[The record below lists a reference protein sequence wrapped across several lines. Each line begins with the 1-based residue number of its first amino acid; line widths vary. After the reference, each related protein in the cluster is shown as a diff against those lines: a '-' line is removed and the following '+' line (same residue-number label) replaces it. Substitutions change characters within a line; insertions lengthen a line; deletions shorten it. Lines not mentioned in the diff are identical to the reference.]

1 MGARGR
7 SVAVCRS
14 TTVGMLLAGP
24 NAALR
29 GKLTEKVKYRPTAAI
44 EPLLPAGTDAPDDLP
59 EVRPGVAAYDLVRSE
74 PTSEELAAYG
84 EKIKRTAAVFAR
96 YVVRP

>member
-1 MGARGR
+1 LGARGR

-44 EPLLPAGTDAPDDLP
+44 EPLLTSGGDGRARRLRKYCKECLPGTHAHGTL
-59 EVRPGVAAYDLVRSE
+59 
-74 PTSEELAAYG
+74 
-84 EKIKRTAAVFAR
+84 
-96 YVVRP
+96 